1 MKDYAVAKSIAVFQ
15 ESIKYSKWDA
25 HVLKNGNWLAV
36 LSSPRLDDVER
47 AEAAGAVF
55 LPVIE
60 DPEATATPEFIAMI
74 PKEAGLA
81 PTDTVFRVAKK
92 LFAHTNWPPHRP
104 TRR

>member
-1 MKDYAVAKSIAVFQ
+1 MKDYAVAKDIAVFRD
-15 ESIKYSKWDA
+15 SVKYSKWDA
-25 HVLKNGNWLAV
+25 HILKNGNWLAAFV
-36 LSSPRLDDVER
+36 SPRLDDIAR

-55 LPVIE
+55 LPTLE
-60 DPEATATPEFIAMI
+60 DAEATATPEFIAMI

-81 PTDTVFRVAKK
+81 PTDTVFRAAKK